1 MTFRFNYFQ
10 NVILSKNIK
19 ILFLLMFS
27 GLVFSQNYYVSA
39 NNGSD
44 SNNGS
49 ETTPFQ
55 TINRAISFVNPGDTI
70 FVMNGT
76 YQNNGYGTVDTAT
89 NTNMNNNHV
98 VTINKS
104 GSEGAYITLKNYP
117 GHSPLIQFD
126 GRGGIVISNNM
137 NYIIIEGFEV
147 VGPGASITYAEA
159 YANREYKVLA
169 ASDPNDDI
177 NYNHTY
183 FSGKGIWGGY
193 GAHHHII
200 IRNNIVHDT
209 AGSGIRFNDS
219 DHITIEYN
227 EVYNATWW
235 TSSASS
241 AVVFAETIASSE
253 ADNGTDVKMV
263 IRGNLVYNNWNRIP
277 FYVTQLPD
285 NSGNTNPNYGTATY
299 NNILDGQGLYVTR
312 SDDNYYGTFLF
323 ENNVCV
329 NNGKN
334 GINFDNSL
342 GASAIIQNNTLFYN
356 GVHEIIQDISVANGN
371 PGHRGQKVGGI
382 KANRVQNVTV
392 ANNIVVTRDNLFSAI
407 ELPNISGSRPVL
419 NNIFLNGKLPSDD
432 NGVPYNFIS
441 CCNMIDVD
449 PLFTQ
454 VPSSVNG
461 AIDISQANF
470 ELTENSPAINAGDS
484 SYSPSDDFLSNPRP
498 ALANAISYSSFENS
512 FGGWSQFGSP
522 TLTSTT
528 ETSKSG
534 DYCLS
539 VTNRTANW
547 HSPKLVLDNLLD
559 VGETYTFYVWVK
571 LASGG
576 SGNAQITIKNT
587 ALNTYTSV
595 TTSTAVNDQGWTLL
609 TGDFT
614 YPSNDSMFAY
624 VKGPNVGDGVVS
636 DFYIDDFTLVPQ
648 GSAEVDFSNINGND
662 IVDIGAYEFINATAG
677 VWDNDTQDGH
687 VFLYPNPAKNQITIS
702 KYTANDQ
709 IEVMDLLGKYYQL
722 PNKEHTLNKTLTLD
736 VSSLSTGI
744 FLLKIRNQYT
754 NTFQTLKFLKLFFQF
769 GNINFNR

>member
-1 MTFRFNYFQ
+1 MTFKFNYFQ
-10 NVILSKNIK
+10 KIIVLKHIK
-19 ILFLLMFS
+19 ILVFLMFS
-27 GLVFSQNYYVSA
+27 GLIFSQNNDFYYVSA
-39 NNGSD
+39 LTGSD

-49 ETTPFQ
+49 ETAPFE
-55 TINRAISFVNPGDTI
+55 TINRAISLVNPGDTI

-76 YQNNGYGTVDTAT
+76 YQNDGYGTVDTTT

-104 GSEGAYITLKNYP
+104 GTAGAYITLKNYP
-117 GHSPLIQFD
+117 GHTPIIQFD
-126 GRGGIVISNNM
+126 GRGGIVISNDM

-147 VGPGASITYAEA
+147 VGPAASITYAEA

-169 ASDPNDDI
+169 ASDPDDDI

-227 EVYNATWW
+227 EVYNTTWW

-263 IRGNLVYNNWNRIP
+263 MRGNLVYNNWNRIP

-342 GASAIIQNNTLFYN
+342 GASAIIQNNTLYYN

-382 KANRVQNVTV
+382 KANKVQNVTV

-419 NNIFLNGKLPSDD
+419 NNIFLNGKLPSGD

-449 PLFTQ
+449 PLFTE
-454 VPSSVNG
+454 VPSTVNG

-470 ELTENSPAINAGDS
+470 QLTENSPAINAGDS
-484 SYSPSDDFLSNPRP
+484 AYSPTDDFLGNPRP
-498 ALANAISYSSFENS
+498 TLPNAISFTSFENS
-512 FGGWSQFGSP
+512 NGGWSQFGSP

-528 ETSKSG
+528 ATSKSG
-534 DYCLS
+534 DFCLS

-547 HSPKLVLDNLLD
+547 HSPKLALDNLLD

-576 SGNAQITIKNT
+576 AGNAQITVKNT
-587 ALNTYTSV
+587 ALDTYTSV
-595 TTSTAVNDQGWTLL
+595 TASTAVNDQGWTLL

-614 YPSNDSMFAY
+614 SPSNDPMFAY

-662 IVDIGAYEFINATAG
+662 IVDIGAYEFINTTAG
-677 VWDNDTQDGH
+677 VWDYDTRYGQI
-687 VFLYPNPAKNQITIS
+687 FLYPNPAKNQITIS
-702 KYTANDQ
+702 KYNAGDQ

-722 PNKEHTLNKTLTLD
+722 SNQENTRNKTLTLD
-736 VSSLSTGI
+736 VSTLSTGI
-744 FLLKIRNQYT
+744 YLVKIRNQYT
-754 NTFQTLKFLKLFFQF
+754 NSFQTLKFLKH
-769 GNINFNR
+769 

>member
-1 MTFRFNYFQ
+1 MALISSCKKQRSNFFNHICLI
-10 NVILSKNIK
+10 VILLST
-19 ILFLLMFS
+19 FS
-27 GLVFSQNYYVSA
+27 HAQDYYVSNA
-39 NNGSD
+39 LGSD
-44 SNNGS
+44 GNDGL
-49 ETTPFQ
+49 ETSPFQ
-55 TINRAISFVNPGDTI
+55 TINRAISEVEAGGTVY
-70 FVMNGT
+70 VMEGT
-76 YQNNGYGTVDTAT
+76 YRNQNYGTVDVS
-89 NTNMNNNHV
+89 NYINMNNPHV

-104 GSEGAYITLKNYP
+104 GTAGAYITLKNYP
-117 GHSPLIQFD
+117 GHTPIIQFD
-126 GRGGIVISNNM
+126 GRGGIVISNDM
-137 NYIIIEGFEV
+137 NYIIVEGFEV
-147 VGPGASITYAEA
+147 VGPAASITYAEA

-169 ASDPNDDI
+169 ASDPDDDI

-227 EVYNATWW
+227 EVYNTTWW

-263 IRGNLVYNNWNRIP
+263 MRGNLVYNNWNRIP

-312 SDDNYYGTFLF
+312 SDDNYFGTFLF

-342 GASAIIQNNTLFYN
+342 GASAIIQNNTFYYN

-371 PGHRGQKVGGI
+371 PGHRGQKVGGV
-382 KANRVQNVTV
+382 KANKVQNVTV

-407 ELPNISGSRPVL
+407 ELPNISGSKLVL

-432 NGVPYNFIS
+432 SGVPYNFIS
-441 CCNMIDVD
+441 CCNLIDVD
-449 PLFTQ
+449 PLFTE

-484 SYSPSDDFLSNPRP
+484 AYSPLDDFLGNPRP
-498 ALANAISYSSFENS
+498 TLPNAISFSSFENS
-512 FGGWSQFGSP
+512 TGGWSQFGSP

-528 ETSKSG
+528 VTSQSG
-534 DYCLS
+534 DYSLS
-539 VTNRTANW
+539 VSNRTANW
-547 HSPKLVLDNLLD
+547 HSPKLALDNLME
-559 VGETYTFYVWVK
+559 VGQTYTFYVWVK
-571 LASGG
+571 LASDGA
-576 SGNAQITIKNT
+576 GNAQITIRNT
-587 ALNTYTSV
+587 TLNTYTSV
-595 TTSTAVNDQGWTLL
+595 TSSTAVNDQDWTLL

-614 YPSNDSMFAY
+614 YPSSDLMFAY

-648 GSAEVDFSNINGND
+648 GSAEVDFSNIDND
-662 IVDIGAYEFINATAG
+662 DVVDIGAYEFINTTAG
-677 VWDNDTQDGH
+677 VWDNDTLNGQIF
-687 VFLYPNPAKNQITIS
+687 VYPNPARNQITIS

-722 PNKEHTLNKTLTLD
+722 SNQENTLDKTLTLD
-736 VSSLSTGI
+736 VSSLSKGI
-744 FLLKIRNQYT
+744 YLVKIRNSYT
-754 NTFQTLKFLKLFFQF
+754 NSFQTLKFLKH
-769 GNINFNR
+769 

>member
-19 ILFLLMFS
+19 ILFFLMFS

-55 TINRAISFVNPGDTI
+55 TINRAISFVNPGGTI

-177 NYNHTY
+177 NYTHTY

-227 EVYNATWW
+227 EVYNTTWW

-285 NSGNTNPNYGTATY
+285 NSGNTNPNYGTASY

-484 SYSPSDDFLSNPRP
+484 NYSPSDDFLSNPRP

-559 VGETYTFYVWVK
+559 VGETYAFYVWVK

-595 TTSTAVNDQGWTLL
+595 TTSTSVNDQGWTLL

-677 VWDNDTQDGH
+677 VWDNHTQDGH
-687 VFLYPNPAKNQITIS
+687 VFLYPNPANNQITIS

-744 FLLKIRNQYT
+744 YLLKIRNQYT
-754 NTFQTLKFLKLFFQF
+754 NSFQTLKFLKH
-769 GNINFNR
+769 

>member
-1 MTFRFNYFQ
+1 MALISSCKKQRSNFFNHICLI
-10 NVILSKNIK
+10 VILLST
-19 ILFLLMFS
+19 FS
-27 GLVFSQNYYVSA
+27 HAQDYYVS
-39 NNGSD
+39 NELGSD
-44 SNNGS
+44 GNDGL
-49 ETTPFQ
+49 ETSPFQ
-55 TINRAISFVNPGDTI
+55 TINRAISEVEAGGTVY
-70 FVMNGT
+70 VMEGT
-76 YQNNGYGTVDTAT
+76 YRNQNYGTVDVS
-89 NTNMNNNHV
+89 NYINMNNPHV

-104 GSEGAYITLKNYP
+104 GTAGAYITLKNYP
-117 GHSPLIQFD
+117 GHTPIIQFD
-126 GRGGIVISNNM
+126 GRGGIVISNDM
-137 NYIIIEGFEV
+137 NYIIVEGFEV
-147 VGPGASITYAEA
+147 VGPAASITYAEA

-169 ASDPNDDI
+169 ASDPDDDI

-200 IRNNIVHDT
+200 VRNNIVHDT

-227 EVYNATWW
+227 EVYNTTWW

-241 AVVFAETIASSE
+241 AVVFAETIASTE

-263 IRGNLVYNNWNRIP
+263 MRGNLVYNNWNRIP

-342 GASAIIQNNTLFYN
+342 GASAIIQNNTFYYN

-371 PGHRGQKVGGI
+371 PGHRGQKVGGV
-382 KANRVQNVTV
+382 KANKVQNVTV

-407 ELPNISGSRPVL
+407 ELPNISGSKLVL

-432 NGVPYNFIS
+432 SGVPYNFIS
-441 CCNMIDVD
+441 CCNLIDVD
-449 PLFTQ
+449 PLFTE

-470 ELTENSPAINAGDS
+470 ELIENSPAINAGDS
-484 SYSPSDDFLSNPRP
+484 AYSPLDDFLGNPRP
-498 ALANAISYSSFENS
+498 TLPNAISFSSFENS
-512 FGGWSQFGSP
+512 TGGWSQFGSP

-528 ETSKSG
+528 VTSKSG
-534 DYCLS
+534 DYSLS
-539 VTNRTANW
+539 VSNRTANW
-547 HSPKLVLDNLLD
+547 HSPKLALDNLME
-559 VGETYTFYVWVK
+559 VGQTYTFYVWLK

-576 SGNAQITIKNT
+576 AGNAQITIKNT
-587 ALNTYTSV
+587 TLNTYTSV
-595 TTSTAVNDQGWTLL
+595 TSSTAVNDQDWTLL

-614 YPSNDSMFAY
+614 YPSSDLMFAY

-648 GSAEVDFSNINGND
+648 GSAEVDFSNIDND
-662 IVDIGAYEFINATAG
+662 DVVDIGAYEFINTTAG
-677 VWDNDTQDGH
+677 VWDNDTLNGQIF
-687 VFLYPNPAKNQITIS
+687 VYPNPARNQITIS

-722 PNKEHTLNKTLTLD
+722 SNQENTLDKTLTLD
-736 VSSLSTGI
+736 VSSLSKGI
-744 FLLKIRNQYT
+744 YLVKIRNSYT
-754 NTFQTLKFLKLFFQF
+754 NSFQTLKFLKH
-769 GNINFNR
+769 

>member
-1 MTFRFNYFQ
+1 MALISSCKKQRSNFFNHIYLI
-10 NVILSKNIK
+10 VILLST
-19 ILFLLMFS
+19 FS
-27 GLVFSQNYYVSA
+27 HAQDYYVSNA
-39 NNGSD
+39 LGSD
-44 SNNGS
+44 GNDGL
-49 ETTPFQ
+49 ETSPFQ
-55 TINRAISFVNPGDTI
+55 TINRAISEVEAGGTVY
-70 FVMNGT
+70 VMEGT
-76 YQNNGYGTVDTAT
+76 YRNQNYGTVDVS
-89 NTNMNNNHV
+89 NYINMNNPHV

-104 GSEGAYITLKNYP
+104 GTAGAYITLKNYP
-117 GHSPLIQFD
+117 GHTPIIQFD
-126 GRGGIVISNNM
+126 GRGGIVISNDM
-137 NYIIIEGFEV
+137 NYIIVEGFEV
-147 VGPGASITYAEA
+147 VGPAASITYAEA

-169 ASDPNDDI
+169 ASDPDDDI

-227 EVYNATWW
+227 EVYNTTWW

-263 IRGNLVYNNWNRIP
+263 MRGNLVYNNWNRIP

-312 SDDNYYGTFLF
+312 SDDNYFGTFLF

-342 GASAIIQNNTLFYN
+342 GASAIIQNNTFYYN

-371 PGHRGQKVGGI
+371 PGHRGQKVGGV
-382 KANRVQNVTV
+382 KANKVQNVTV

-407 ELPNISGSRPVL
+407 ELPNISGSKLVL

-432 NGVPYNFIS
+432 SGVPYNFIS
-441 CCNMIDVD
+441 CCNLIDVD
-449 PLFTQ
+449 PLFIE

-484 SYSPSDDFLSNPRP
+484 AYSPLDDFLGNPRP
-498 ALANAISYSSFENS
+498 TLPNAISFSSFENS
-512 FGGWSQFGSP
+512 TGGWSQFGSP

-528 ETSKSG
+528 ATSKSG
-534 DYCLS
+534 DYSLS
-539 VTNRTANW
+539 VSNRTANW
-547 HSPKLVLDNLLD
+547 HSPKLALDNLME
-559 VGETYTFYVWVK
+559 VGQTYTFYVWVK

-576 SGNAQITIKNT
+576 AGNAQITIKNT
-587 ALNTYTSV
+587 TLNTYTSV
-595 TTSTAVNDQGWTLL
+595 TSSTAVNDQDWTLL

-614 YPSNDSMFAY
+614 YPSSDLMFAY

-648 GSAEVDFSNINGND
+648 GSAEVDFSNIDND
-662 IVDIGAYEFINATAG
+662 DVVDIGAYEFVNTTAG
-677 VWDNDTQDGH
+677 VWDNDTLNGQIF
-687 VFLYPNPAKNQITIS
+687 VYPNPARNQITIS

-722 PNKEHTLNKTLTLD
+722 SNQENTLDKTLTLD
-736 VSSLSTGI
+736 VSSLSKGI
-744 FLLKIRNQYT
+744 YLVKIRNSYT
-754 NTFQTLKFLKLFFQF
+754 NSFQTLKFLKH
-769 GNINFNR
+769 

>member
-1 MTFRFNYFQ
+1 MPLKFNYFQ
-10 NVILSKNIK
+10 KIIVSKHIK
-19 ILFLLMFS
+19 ILLFLMFS
-27 GLVFSQNYYVSA
+27 GLIFSQNNDFYYVSA
-39 NNGSD
+39 LIGSD

-49 ETTPFQ
+49 ETAPFE
-55 TINRAISFVNPGDTI
+55 TINRAISLVNPGDTI

-76 YQNNGYGTVDTAT
+76 YQNDGYGTVDTAT

-104 GSEGAYITLKNYP
+104 GTVGAYITLKNYP

-137 NYIIIEGFEV
+137 NYIIVEGFEV

-169 ASDPNDDI
+169 ASDPDDDI

-227 EVYNATWW
+227 EVYNTTWW

-263 IRGNLVYNNWNRIP
+263 MRGNLVYNNWNRIP

-342 GASAIIQNNTLFYN
+342 GASAIIQNNTIYYN

-371 PGHRGQKVGGI
+371 QGHRGQKVGGI
-382 KANRVQNVTV
+382 KANKVQNVTV

-432 NGVPYNFIS
+432 NGVPYNFIT
-441 CCNMIDVD
+441 CCNMIDED
-449 PLFTQ
+449 PLFTE
-454 VPSSVNG
+454 VPGFVNG

-470 ELTENSPAINAGDS
+470 ELTENSPAVNAGDS
-484 SYSPSDDFLSNPRP
+484 AYSPSDDFLGNPRP
-498 ALANAISYSSFENS
+498 TLPNAISFTSFENS
-512 FGGWSQFGSP
+512 TGGWSQFGSP

-528 ETSKSG
+528 ATSKSG

-547 HSPKLVLDNLLD
+547 HSPKLALDNLLD
-559 VGETYTFYVWVK
+559 VGETYTFYIWVK

-576 SGNAQITIKNT
+576 AGNAQIAVKNT
-587 ALNTYTSV
+587 TLNTYSSV
-595 TTSTAVNDQGWTLL
+595 TTSTTVNDQGWTLL

-614 YPSNDSMFAY
+614 YPSSDPMFAY
-624 VKGPNVGDGVVS
+624 VKGPNVGDEVVS
-636 DFYIDDFTLVPQ
+636 DFYIDDFTLVHE
-648 GSAEVDFSNINGND
+648 GSAEVDFSNIDSND
-662 IVDIGAYEFINATAG
+662 VVDIGAYEYINTTAG
-677 VWDNDTQDGH
+677 VWDNYNRYGQI
-687 VFLYPNPAKNQITIS
+687 FLYPNPAKNQITIS

-722 PNKEHTLNKTLTLD
+722 PNLENTLNKTLTLD
-736 VSSLSTGI
+736 VSNLSTGI
-744 FLLKIRNQYT
+744 YLVKIRNQYT
-754 NTFQTLKFLKLFFQF
+754 NSFQMLKFLKQ
-769 GNINFNR
+769 

>member
-1 MTFRFNYFQ
+1 MTLRFNYFQ
-10 NVILSKNIK
+10 NVILSKSIK
-19 ILFLLMFS
+19 ILFFLMFS

-49 ETTPFQ
+49 ETSPFQ
-55 TINRAISFVNPGDTI
+55 TINRAISYVNPGGTI

-227 EVYNATWW
+227 EVYDTTWW

-342 GASAIIQNNTLFYN
+342 GASAIIQNNTLYYN

-449 PLFTQ
+449 PLFTE

-484 SYSPSDDFLSNPRP
+484 NYSPSDDFLSNPRP

-624 VKGPNVGDGVVS
+624 LKGPNVGDGVVS

-648 GSAEVDFSNINGND
+648 GSAEVDFSNINVND

-677 VWDNDTQDGH
+677 VWDNDTQDGY
-687 VFLYPNPAKNQITIS
+687 VFLYPNPANNQITIS

-744 FLLKIRNQYT
+744 YLLKIRNQYT
-754 NTFQTLKFLKLFFQF
+754 NSFQTLKFLKH
-769 GNINFNR
+769 

>member
-19 ILFLLMFS
+19 ILFFLMFS

-55 TINRAISFVNPGDTI
+55 TINRAISFVNPGGTI

-209 AGSGIRFNDS
+209 PGSGIRFNDS

-227 EVYNATWW
+227 EVYNTTWW

-285 NSGNTNPNYGTATY
+285 NSGNTNPNYGTASY

-484 SYSPSDDFLSNPRP
+484 NYSPSDDFLSNPRP

-559 VGETYTFYVWVK
+559 VGETYAFYVWVK

-677 VWDNDTQDGH
+677 VWYNDTQDGY
-687 VFLYPNPAKNQITIS
+687 VFLYPNPANNQITIS

-744 FLLKIRNQYT
+744 YLLKIRNQYT
-754 NTFQTLKFLKLFFQF
+754 NSFQTLKFLKH
-769 GNINFNR
+769 

>member
-19 ILFLLMFS
+19 ILFFLMFS

-55 TINRAISFVNPGDTI
+55 TINRAISFVNPGGTI

-227 EVYNATWW
+227 EVYNTTWW

-449 PLFTQ
+449 PLFTE

-484 SYSPSDDFLSNPRP
+484 NYSPSDDFLSNPRP

-677 VWDNDTQDGH
+677 VWDNDTQDGY
-687 VFLYPNPAKNQITIS
+687 VFLYPNPANNQITIS

-744 FLLKIRNQYT
+744 YLLKIRNQYT
-754 NTFQTLKFLKLFFQF
+754 NSFQTLKFLKH
-769 GNINFNR
+769 

>member
-19 ILFLLMFS
+19 ILFFSMFS
-27 GLVFSQNYYVSA
+27 GFVFSQNYYVSA

-55 TINRAISFVNPGDTI
+55 TINRAISFVNPGGTI

-227 EVYNATWW
+227 EVYNTTWW

-484 SYSPSDDFLSNPRP
+484 NYSPSDDFLSNPRP

-534 DYCLS
+534 EYCLS

-587 ALNTYTSV
+587 TLNTYTSV

-614 YPSNDSMFAY
+614 YPSNDPMFAY

-677 VWDNDTQDGH
+677 VWDNDTQDGY
-687 VFLYPNPAKNQITIS
+687 VFLYPNPANNQITIS

-744 FLLKIRNQYT
+744 YLLKIRNQYT
-754 NTFQTLKFLKLFFQF
+754 NSFQTLKFLKH
-769 GNINFNR
+769 

>member
-1 MTFRFNYFQ
+1 MALISSCKKQRSNFFNHICLI
-10 NVILSKNIK
+10 VILLST
-19 ILFLLMFS
+19 FS
-27 GLVFSQNYYVSA
+27 HAQDYYVSNA
-39 NNGSD
+39 LGSD
-44 SNNGS
+44 GNDGL
-49 ETTPFQ
+49 ETSPFQ
-55 TINRAISFVNPGDTI
+55 TINRAISEVEAGGTVY
-70 FVMNGT
+70 VMEGT
-76 YQNNGYGTVDTAT
+76 YRNLNYGTVDVS
-89 NTNMNNNHV
+89 NYINMNNPHV

-104 GSEGAYITLKNYP
+104 GTAGAYITLKNYP
-117 GHSPLIQFD
+117 GHTPIIQFD
-126 GRGGIVISNNM
+126 GRGGIVISNDM
-137 NYIIIEGFEV
+137 NYIIVEGFEV
-147 VGPGASITYAEA
+147 VGPAASITYAEA

-169 ASDPNDDI
+169 ASDPDDDI

-227 EVYNATWW
+227 EVYNTTWW

-263 IRGNLVYNNWNRIP
+263 MRGNLVYNNWNRIP

-312 SDDNYYGTFLF
+312 SDDNYFGTFLF

-342 GASAIIQNNTLFYN
+342 GASAIIQNNTFYYN

-371 PGHRGQKVGGI
+371 PGHRGQKVGGV
-382 KANRVQNVTV
+382 KANKVQNVTV

-407 ELPNISGSRPVL
+407 ELPNISGSKLVL

-432 NGVPYNFIS
+432 SGVPYNFIS
-441 CCNMIDVD
+441 CCNLIDVD
-449 PLFTQ
+449 PLFIE

-484 SYSPSDDFLSNPRP
+484 AYSPLDDFLGNPRP
-498 ALANAISYSSFENS
+498 TLPNAISFSSFENS
-512 FGGWSQFGSP
+512 TGGWSQFGSP

-528 ETSKSG
+528 VTSKSG
-534 DYCLS
+534 DYSLS
-539 VTNRTANW
+539 VSNRTANW
-547 HSPKLVLDNLLD
+547 HSPKLALDNLME
-559 VGETYTFYVWVK
+559 VGQTYTFYVWLK

-576 SGNAQITIKNT
+576 AGNAQITIKNT
-587 ALNTYTSV
+587 TLNTYTSV
-595 TTSTAVNDQGWTLL
+595 TTSTAVNDQDWTLL

-614 YPSNDSMFAY
+614 YPSSDLMFAY

-648 GSAEVDFSNINGND
+648 GSAEVDFSNIDND
-662 IVDIGAYEFINATAG
+662 DVVDIGAYEFVNTTAG
-677 VWDNDTQDGH
+677 VWDNDTLNGQIF
-687 VFLYPNPAKNQITIS
+687 VYPNPARNQITIS

-722 PNKEHTLNKTLTLD
+722 SNQENTLDKTLTLD
-736 VSSLSTGI
+736 VSSLSKGI
-744 FLLKIRNQYT
+744 YLVKIRNSYT
-754 NTFQTLKFLKLFFQF
+754 NSFQTLKFLKH
-769 GNINFNR
+769 

>member
-19 ILFLLMFS
+19 ILFFLMFS

-55 TINRAISFVNPGDTI
+55 TINRAISFVNPGGTI

-342 GASAIIQNNTLFYN
+342 GASAIIQNNTLYYN

-371 PGHRGQKVGGI
+371 PAHRGQKVGGI

-419 NNIFLNGKLPSDD
+419 NNIFLNGKLPSDE

-484 SYSPSDDFLSNPRP
+484 NYSPSDDFLSNPRP

-534 DYCLS
+534 EYCLS

-587 ALNTYTSV
+587 TLNTYTSV

-614 YPSNDSMFAY
+614 YPSNDPMFAY

-677 VWDNDTQDGH
+677 VWDNDTQDGY
-687 VFLYPNPAKNQITIS
+687 VFLYPNPANNQITIS

-744 FLLKIRNQYT
+744 YLLKIRNQYT
-754 NTFQTLKFLKLFFQF
+754 NSFQTLKFLKH
-769 GNINFNR
+769 

>member
-19 ILFLLMFS
+19 ILFFLMFS

-55 TINRAISFVNPGDTI
+55 TINRAISFVNPGGTI

-104 GSEGAYITLKNYP
+104 GLEGAYITLKNYP

-227 EVYNATWW
+227 EVYNTTWW

-342 GASAIIQNNTLFYN
+342 GASAIIQNNTLYYN

-371 PGHRGQKVGGI
+371 PAHRGQKVGGI

-407 ELPNISGSRPVL
+407 ELPNISGSRPTL

-484 SYSPSDDFLSNPRP
+484 NYSPSYDFLSNPRP

-534 DYCLS
+534 EYCLS

-587 ALNTYTSV
+587 TLNTYTSV

-614 YPSNDSMFAY
+614 YPSNDPMFAY

-662 IVDIGAYEFINATAG
+662 IVDIGAYEFMNATAG
-677 VWDNDTQDGH
+677 VWDNHTQDGH

-744 FLLKIRNQYT
+744 YLLKIRNQYT
-754 NTFQTLKFLKLFFQF
+754 NSFQTLKFLKH
-769 GNINFNR
+769 

>member
-1 MTFRFNYFQ
+1 MALISSCKKQRSNFFNHIYLI
-10 NVILSKNIK
+10 VILLST
-19 ILFLLMFS
+19 FS
-27 GLVFSQNYYVSA
+27 HAQDYYVSNA
-39 NNGSD
+39 LGSD
-44 SNNGS
+44 GNDGL
-49 ETTPFQ
+49 ETSPFQ
-55 TINRAISFVNPGDTI
+55 TINRAISEVEAGGTVY
-70 FVMNGT
+70 VMEGT
-76 YQNNGYGTVDTAT
+76 YRNQNYGTVDVS
-89 NTNMNNNHV
+89 NYINMNNPHV

-104 GSEGAYITLKNYP
+104 GTAGAYITLKNYP
-117 GHSPLIQFD
+117 GHTPIIQFD
-126 GRGGIVISNNM
+126 GRGGIVISNDM
-137 NYIIIEGFEV
+137 NYIIVEGFEV
-147 VGPGASITYAEA
+147 VGPAASITYAEA

-169 ASDPNDDI
+169 ASDPDDDI

-227 EVYNATWW
+227 EVYNTTWW

-263 IRGNLVYNNWNRIP
+263 MRGNLVYNNWNRIP

-342 GASAIIQNNTLFYN
+342 GASAIIQNNTFYYN

-371 PGHRGQKVGGI
+371 PGHRGQKVGGV
-382 KANRVQNVTV
+382 KANKVQNVTV

-407 ELPNISGSRPVL
+407 ELPNISGSKLVL

-432 NGVPYNFIS
+432 SGVPYNFIS
-441 CCNMIDVD
+441 CCNLIDVD
-449 PLFTQ
+449 PLFTE

-484 SYSPSDDFLSNPRP
+484 AYSPLDDFLGNPRP
-498 ALANAISYSSFENS
+498 TLPNAISFSSFENS
-512 FGGWSQFGSP
+512 TGGWSQFGSP

-528 ETSKSG
+528 ATSKSG
-534 DYCLS
+534 DYSLS
-539 VTNRTANW
+539 VSNRTANW
-547 HSPKLVLDNLLD
+547 HSPKLALDNLME
-559 VGETYTFYVWVK
+559 VGQTYTFYVWVK

-576 SGNAQITIKNT
+576 AGNAQITIKNT
-587 ALNTYTSV
+587 TLNTYTSV
-595 TTSTAVNDQGWTLL
+595 TSSTAVNDQDWTLL

-614 YPSNDSMFAY
+614 YPSSDLMFAY

-648 GSAEVDFSNINGND
+648 GSAEVDFSNIDND
-662 IVDIGAYEFINATAG
+662 DVVDIGAYEFINTTAG
-677 VWDNDTQDGH
+677 VWDNDTLNGQIF
-687 VFLYPNPAKNQITIS
+687 VYPNPARNQITIS

-722 PNKEHTLNKTLTLD
+722 SNQENTLDKTLTLD
-736 VSSLSTGI
+736 VSSLSKGI
-744 FLLKIRNQYT
+744 YLVKIRNSYT
-754 NTFQTLKFLKLFFQF
+754 NSFQTLKFLKH
-769 GNINFNR
+769 

>member
-19 ILFLLMFS
+19 ILFFSMFS

-55 TINRAISFVNPGDTI
+55 TINRAISFVNPGGTI

-227 EVYNATWW
+227 EVYNTTWW

-285 NSGNTNPNYGTATY
+285 NSGNTNPNYGTASY

-484 SYSPSDDFLSNPRP
+484 NYSPSDDFLSNPRP

-677 VWDNDTQDGH
+677 VWYNDTQDGY
-687 VFLYPNPAKNQITIS
+687 VFLYPNPANNQITIS

-744 FLLKIRNQYT
+744 YLLKIRNQYT
-754 NTFQTLKFLKLFFQF
+754 NSFQTLKFLKH
-769 GNINFNR
+769 

>member
-19 ILFLLMFS
+19 ILFFSMFS
-27 GLVFSQNYYVSA
+27 GFVFSQNYYVSA

-55 TINRAISFVNPGDTI
+55 TINRAISFVNPGGTI

-227 EVYNATWW
+227 EVYNTTWW

-484 SYSPSDDFLSNPRP
+484 NYSPSDDFLSNPRP

-534 DYCLS
+534 EYCLS

-614 YPSNDSMFAY
+614 YPSNDPMFAY

-677 VWDNDTQDGH
+677 VWDNDTQDGY
-687 VFLYPNPAKNQITIS
+687 VFLYPNPANNQITIS

-744 FLLKIRNQYT
+744 YLLKIRNQYT
-754 NTFQTLKFLKLFFQF
+754 NSFQTLKFLKH
-769 GNINFNR
+769 

>member
-19 ILFLLMFS
+19 ILFFLMFS

-55 TINRAISFVNPGDTI
+55 TINRAISFVNPGGTI

-227 EVYNATWW
+227 EVYNTTWW

-285 NSGNTNPNYGTATY
+285 NSGNTNPNYGTASY

-484 SYSPSDDFLSNPRP
+484 NYSPSDDFLSNPRP

-744 FLLKIRNQYT
+744 YLLKIRNQY
-754 NTFQTLKFLKLFFQF
+754 NNSFQTLKFLKH
-769 GNINFNR
+769 

>member
-1 MTFRFNYFQ
+1 MALISSCKKQRSNFFNHIYLI
-10 NVILSKNIK
+10 VILLST
-19 ILFLLMFS
+19 FS
-27 GLVFSQNYYVSA
+27 HAQDYYVSNA
-39 NNGSD
+39 LGSD
-44 SNNGS
+44 GNDGL
-49 ETTPFQ
+49 ETSPFQ
-55 TINRAISFVNPGDTI
+55 TINRAISEVEAGGTVY
-70 FVMNGT
+70 VMEGT
-76 YQNNGYGTVDTAT
+76 YRNLNYGTVDVS
-89 NTNMNNNHV
+89 NYINMNNPHV

-104 GSEGAYITLKNYP
+104 GTAGAYITLKNYP
-117 GHSPLIQFD
+117 GHTPIIQFD
-126 GRGGIVISNNM
+126 GRGGIVISNDM
-137 NYIIIEGFEV
+137 NYIIVEGFEV
-147 VGPGASITYAEA
+147 VGPAASITYAEA

-169 ASDPNDDI
+169 ASDPDDDI

-227 EVYNATWW
+227 EVYNTTWW

-263 IRGNLVYNNWNRIP
+263 MRGNLVYNNWNRIP

-342 GASAIIQNNTLFYN
+342 GASAIIQNNTFYYN

-371 PGHRGQKVGGI
+371 PGHRGQKVGGV
-382 KANRVQNVTV
+382 KANKVQNVTV

-407 ELPNISGSRPVL
+407 ELPNISGSKLVL

-432 NGVPYNFIS
+432 SGVPYNFIS
-441 CCNMIDVD
+441 CCNLIDVD
-449 PLFTQ
+449 PLFIE

-484 SYSPSDDFLSNPRP
+484 AYSPLDDFLGNPRP
-498 ALANAISYSSFENS
+498 TLPNAISFSSFENS
-512 FGGWSQFGSP
+512 MGGWSQFGSP

-528 ETSKSG
+528 VTSKSG
-534 DYCLS
+534 DYSLS
-539 VTNRTANW
+539 VSNRTANW
-547 HSPKLVLDNLLD
+547 HSPKLALDNLME
-559 VGETYTFYVWVK
+559 VGQTYTFYVWLK

-576 SGNAQITIKNT
+576 AGNAQITIKNT
-587 ALNTYTSV
+587 TLNTYTSV
-595 TTSTAVNDQGWTLL
+595 TSSTAVNDQDWTLL

-614 YPSNDSMFAY
+614 YPSSDLMFAY

-648 GSAEVDFSNINGND
+648 GSAEVDFSNIDND
-662 IVDIGAYEFINATAG
+662 DVVDIGAYEFVNTTAG
-677 VWDNDTQDGH
+677 VWDNDTLNGQIF
-687 VFLYPNPAKNQITIS
+687 VYPNPARNQITIS

-722 PNKEHTLNKTLTLD
+722 SNQENTLDKTLTLD
-736 VSSLSTGI
+736 VSSLSKGI
-744 FLLKIRNQYT
+744 YLVKIRNSYT
-754 NTFQTLKFLKLFFQF
+754 NSFQTLKFLKH
-769 GNINFNR
+769 

>member
-1 MTFRFNYFQ
+1 MALISSCKKQRSNFFNHIYLI
-10 NVILSKNIK
+10 VILLST
-19 ILFLLMFS
+19 FS
-27 GLVFSQNYYVSA
+27 HAQDYYVSNA
-39 NNGSD
+39 LGSD
-44 SNNGS
+44 GNDGL
-49 ETTPFQ
+49 ETSPFQ
-55 TINRAISFVNPGDTI
+55 TINRAISEVEAGGTVY
-70 FVMNGT
+70 VMEGT
-76 YQNNGYGTVDTAT
+76 YRNQNYGTVDVS
-89 NTNMNNNHV
+89 NYINMNNPHV

-104 GSEGAYITLKNYP
+104 GTAGAYITLKNYP
-117 GHSPLIQFD
+117 GHTPIIQFD
-126 GRGGIVISNNM
+126 GRGGIVISNDM
-137 NYIIIEGFEV
+137 NYIIVEGFEV
-147 VGPGASITYAEA
+147 VGPAASITYAEA

-169 ASDPNDDI
+169 ASDPDDDI

-227 EVYNATWW
+227 EVYNTTWW

-263 IRGNLVYNNWNRIP
+263 MRGNLVYNNWNRIP

-342 GASAIIQNNTLFYN
+342 GASAIIQNNTFYYN

-371 PGHRGQKVGGI
+371 PGHRGQKVGGV
-382 KANRVQNVTV
+382 KANKVQNVTV

-407 ELPNISGSRPVL
+407 ELPNISGSKLVL

-432 NGVPYNFIS
+432 SGVPYNFIS
-441 CCNMIDVD
+441 CCNLIDVD
-449 PLFTQ
+449 PLFIE

-470 ELTENSPAINAGDS
+470 ELIENSPAINAGDS
-484 SYSPSDDFLSNPRP
+484 AYSPLDDFLGNPRP
-498 ALANAISYSSFENS
+498 TLPNAISFSSFENS
-512 FGGWSQFGSP
+512 TGGWSQFGSP

-528 ETSKSG
+528 ANSKSG
-534 DYCLS
+534 DYSLS
-539 VTNRTANW
+539 VSNRTANW
-547 HSPKLVLDNLLD
+547 HSPKLALDNLME
-559 VGETYTFYVWVK
+559 VGQTYTFYVWLK

-576 SGNAQITIKNT
+576 AGNAQITIRNT
-587 ALNTYTSV
+587 TLNTYTSV
-595 TTSTAVNDQGWTLL
+595 TSSTAVNDQDWTLL

-614 YPSNDSMFAY
+614 YPSSDLMFAY

-648 GSAEVDFSNINGND
+648 GSAEVDFSNIDND
-662 IVDIGAYEFINATAG
+662 DVVDIGAYEFINTTAG
-677 VWDNDTQDGH
+677 VWDNDTLNGQIF
-687 VFLYPNPAKNQITIS
+687 VYPNPARNQITIS

-722 PNKEHTLNKTLTLD
+722 SNQENTLDKTLTLD
-736 VSSLSTGI
+736 VSSLSKGI
-744 FLLKIRNQYT
+744 YLVKIRNSYT
-754 NTFQTLKFLKLFFQF
+754 NSFQTLKFLKH
-769 GNINFNR
+769 

>member
-19 ILFLLMFS
+19 ILFFLMFS

-55 TINRAISFVNPGDTI
+55 TINRAISFVNPGGTI

-177 NYNHTY
+177 NYTHTY

-227 EVYNATWW
+227 EVYNTTWW

-285 NSGNTNPNYGTATY
+285 NSGNTNPNYGTASY

-484 SYSPSDDFLSNPRP
+484 NYSPSDDFLSNPRP

-559 VGETYTFYVWVK
+559 VGETYAFYVWVK

-614 YPSNDSMFAY
+614 YLSNDSMFAY

-677 VWDNDTQDGH
+677 VWYNDTQDGY
-687 VFLYPNPAKNQITIS
+687 VFLYPNPANNQITIS

-709 IEVMDLLGKYYQL
+709 IEVIDLLGKY
-722 PNKEHTLNKTLTLD
+722 
-736 VSSLSTGI
+736 
-744 FLLKIRNQYT
+744 T
-754 NTFQTLKFLKLFFQF
+754 NSPIK
-769 GNINFNR
+769 NIH

>member
-19 ILFLLMFS
+19 ILFFSMFS

-55 TINRAISFVNPGDTI
+55 TINRAISFVNPGGTI

-177 NYNHTY
+177 NYTHTY

-227 EVYNATWW
+227 EVYNTTWW

-484 SYSPSDDFLSNPRP
+484 NYSPSDDFLSNPRP

-559 VGETYTFYVWVK
+559 VGETYAFYVWVK

-587 ALNTYTSV
+587 TLNTYTSV

-614 YPSNDSMFAY
+614 YPSNDPMFAY

-677 VWDNDTQDGH
+677 VWYNDTQDGY
-687 VFLYPNPAKNQITIS
+687 VFLYPNPANNQITIS

-744 FLLKIRNQYT
+744 YLLKIRNQYT
-754 NTFQTLKFLKLFFQF
+754 NSFQTLKFLKH
-769 GNINFNR
+769 

>member
-19 ILFLLMFS
+19 ILFFLMFS

-55 TINRAISFVNPGDTI
+55 TINRAISFVNPGGTI

-177 NYNHTY
+177 NYTHTY

-227 EVYNATWW
+227 EVYNTTWW

-449 PLFTQ
+449 PLFTE

-484 SYSPSDDFLSNPRP
+484 NYSPSDDFLSNPRP

-559 VGETYTFYVWVK
+559 VGETYAFYVWVK

-677 VWDNDTQDGH
+677 VWYNDTQDGY
-687 VFLYPNPAKNQITIS
+687 VFLYPNPANNQITIS

-744 FLLKIRNQYT
+744 YLLKIRNQYT
-754 NTFQTLKFLKLFFQF
+754 NSFQTLKFLKH
-769 GNINFNR
+769 

>member
-19 ILFLLMFS
+19 ILFFLMFS

-55 TINRAISFVNPGDTI
+55 TINRAISFVNPGGTI

-227 EVYNATWW
+227 EVYNTTWW

-484 SYSPSDDFLSNPRP
+484 NYSPSDDFLSNPRP

-614 YPSNDSMFAY
+614 YPSNDPMFAY

-677 VWDNDTQDGH
+677 VWDNDTQDGY
-687 VFLYPNPAKNQITIS
+687 VFLYPNPANNQITIS

-744 FLLKIRNQYT
+744 YLLKIRNQYT
-754 NTFQTLKFLKLFFQF
+754 NSFQTLKFLKH
-769 GNINFNR
+769 

>member
-1 MTFRFNYFQ
+1 MILLSTFSHAQ
-10 NVILSKNIK
+10 D
-19 ILFLLMFS
+19 
-27 GLVFSQNYYVSA
+27 YYVSNA
-39 NNGSD
+39 LGSD
-44 SNNGS
+44 GNDGL
-49 ETTPFQ
+49 ETSPFQ
-55 TINRAISFVNPGDTI
+55 TINRAISEVEAGGTVY
-70 FVMNGT
+70 VMEGT
-76 YQNNGYGTVDTAT
+76 YRNQNYGTVDVS
-89 NTNMNNNHV
+89 NYINMNNPHV

-104 GSEGAYITLKNYP
+104 GTAGAYITLKNYP
-117 GHSPLIQFD
+117 GHTPIIQFD
-126 GRGGIVISNNM
+126 GRGGIVISNDM
-137 NYIIIEGFEV
+137 NYIIVEGFEV
-147 VGPGASITYAEA
+147 VGPAASITYAEA

-169 ASDPNDDI
+169 ASDPDDDI

-227 EVYNATWW
+227 EVYNTTWW

-263 IRGNLVYNNWNRIP
+263 MRGNLVYNNWNRIP

-342 GASAIIQNNTLFYN
+342 GASAIIQNNTFYYN

-371 PGHRGQKVGGI
+371 PGHRGQKVGGV
-382 KANRVQNVTV
+382 KANKVQNVTV

-407 ELPNISGSRPVL
+407 ELPNISGSKLVL

-432 NGVPYNFIS
+432 SGVPYNFIS
-441 CCNMIDVD
+441 CCNLIDVD
-449 PLFTQ
+449 PLFIE

-484 SYSPSDDFLSNPRP
+484 AYSPLDDFLGNPRP
-498 ALANAISYSSFENS
+498 TLPNAISFSSFENS
-512 FGGWSQFGSP
+512 TGGWSQFGSP

-528 ETSKSG
+528 ATSKSG
-534 DYCLS
+534 DYSLS
-539 VTNRTANW
+539 VSNRTENW
-547 HSPKLVLDNLLD
+547 HSPKLALDNLME
-559 VGETYTFYVWVK
+559 VGQTYTFYVWVK

-576 SGNAQITIKNT
+576 AGNAQITIKNT
-587 ALNTYTSV
+587 TLNTYTSV
-595 TTSTAVNDQGWTLL
+595 TTSTAVNDQDWTLL

-614 YPSNDSMFAY
+614 YPSSDLMFAY

-648 GSAEVDFSNINGND
+648 GSAEVDFSNIDND
-662 IVDIGAYEFINATAG
+662 DVVDIGAYEFINTTAG
-677 VWDNDTQDGH
+677 VWDNDTLNGQIF
-687 VFLYPNPAKNQITIS
+687 VYPNPARNQITIS

-722 PNKEHTLNKTLTLD
+722 SNQGNTLDKTLTLD
-736 VSSLSTGI
+736 VSSLSKGI
-744 FLLKIRNQYT
+744 YLVKIRNSYT
-754 NTFQTLKFLKLFFQF
+754 NSFQTLKFLKH
-769 GNINFNR
+769 

>member
-19 ILFLLMFS
+19 ILFFLMFS

-55 TINRAISFVNPGDTI
+55 TINRAISFVNPGGTI

-227 EVYNATWW
+227 EVYNTTWW

-253 ADNGTDVKMV
+253 VDNGTDVKMV

-342 GASAIIQNNTLFYN
+342 GASAIIQNNTLYYN

-371 PGHRGQKVGGI
+371 PAHRGQKVGGI

-419 NNIFLNGKLPSDD
+419 NNIFLNGKLPSDE

-484 SYSPSDDFLSNPRP
+484 NYSPSDDFLSNPRP

-534 DYCLS
+534 EYCLS

-587 ALNTYTSV
+587 TLNTYTSV

-614 YPSNDSMFAY
+614 YPSNDPMFAY

-677 VWDNDTQDGH
+677 VWDNHTQDGH

-744 FLLKIRNQYT
+744 YLLKIRNQYT
-754 NTFQTLKFLKLFFQF
+754 NSFQTLKFLKH
-769 GNINFNR
+769 

>member
-1 MTFRFNYFQ
+1 
-10 NVILSKNIK
+10 
-19 ILFLLMFS
+19 
-27 GLVFSQNYYVSA
+27 
-39 NNGSD
+39 
-44 SNNGS
+44 
-49 ETTPFQ
+49 
-55 TINRAISFVNPGDTI
+55 
-70 FVMNGT
+70 
-76 YQNNGYGTVDTAT
+76 
-89 NTNMNNNHV
+89 
-98 VTINKS
+98 
-104 GSEGAYITLKNYP
+104 
-117 GHSPLIQFD
+117 
-126 GRGGIVISNNM
+126 
-137 NYIIIEGFEV
+137 
-147 VGPGASITYAEA
+147 
-159 YANREYKVLA
+159 
-169 ASDPNDDI
+169 
-177 NYNHTY
+177 
-183 FSGKGIWGGY
+183 
-193 GAHHHII
+193 
-200 IRNNIVHDT
+200 
-209 AGSGIRFNDS
+209 
-219 DHITIEYN
+219 
-227 EVYNATWW
+227 
-235 TSSASS
+235 
-241 AVVFAETIASSE
+241 
-253 ADNGTDVKMV
+253 
-263 IRGNLVYNNWNRIP
+263 
-277 FYVTQLPD
+277 
-285 NSGNTNPNYGTATY
+285 
-299 NNILDGQGLYVTR
+299 
-312 SDDNYYGTFLF
+312 
-323 ENNVCV
+323 
-329 NNGKN
+329 
-334 GINFDNSL
+334 
-342 GASAIIQNNTLFYN
+342 
-356 GVHEIIQDISVANGN
+356 
-371 PGHRGQKVGGI
+371 
-382 KANRVQNVTV
+382 
-392 ANNIVVTRDNLFSAI
+392 
-407 ELPNISGSRPVL
+407 
-419 NNIFLNGKLPSDD
+419 
-432 NGVPYNFIS
+432 
-441 CCNMIDVD
+441 MIDVD

-484 SYSPSDDFLSNPRP
+484 NYSPSDDFLSNPRP

-587 ALNTYTSV
+587 TLNTYTSV

-677 VWDNDTQDGH
+677 VWYNDTQDGY
-687 VFLYPNPAKNQITIS
+687 VFLYPNPANNQITIS

-744 FLLKIRNQYT
+744 YLLKIRNQYT
-754 NTFQTLKFLKLFFQF
+754 NSFQTLKFLKH
-769 GNINFNR
+769 

>member
-19 ILFLLMFS
+19 ILFFLMFS

-55 TINRAISFVNPGDTI
+55 TINRAISFVNPGGTI

-342 GASAIIQNNTLFYN
+342 GASAIIQNNTLYYN

-371 PGHRGQKVGGI
+371 PAHRGQKVGGI

-484 SYSPSDDFLSNPRP
+484 NYSPSDDFLSNPRP

-534 DYCLS
+534 EYCLS

-587 ALNTYTSV
+587 TLNTYTSV

-614 YPSNDSMFAY
+614 YPSNDPMFAY

-677 VWDNDTQDGH
+677 VWDNHTQDGH

-744 FLLKIRNQYT
+744 YLLKIRNQYT
-754 NTFQTLKFLKLFFQF
+754 NSFQTLKFLKH
-769 GNINFNR
+769 

>member
-19 ILFLLMFS
+19 ILFFLMFS

-55 TINRAISFVNPGDTI
+55 TINRAISFVNPGGTI

-227 EVYNATWW
+227 EVYNTTWW

-484 SYSPSDDFLSNPRP
+484 NYSPSDDFLSNPRP

-534 DYCLS
+534 EYCLS

-614 YPSNDSMFAY
+614 YPSNDPMFAY

-744 FLLKIRNQYT
+744 YLLKIRNQYT
-754 NTFQTLKFLKLFFQF
+754 NSFQTLKFLKH
-769 GNINFNR
+769 

>member
-1 MTFRFNYFQ
+1 MALISSCKKQRSNFFNHIYLI
-10 NVILSKNIK
+10 VILLST
-19 ILFLLMFS
+19 FS
-27 GLVFSQNYYVSA
+27 HAQDYYVSNA
-39 NNGSD
+39 LGSD
-44 SNNGS
+44 GNDGL
-49 ETTPFQ
+49 ETSPFQ
-55 TINRAISFVNPGDTI
+55 TINRAISEVEAGGTVY
-70 FVMNGT
+70 VMEGT
-76 YQNNGYGTVDTAT
+76 YRNQNYGTVDVS
-89 NTNMNNNHV
+89 NYINMNNPHV

-104 GSEGAYITLKNYP
+104 GTAGAYITLKNYP
-117 GHSPLIQFD
+117 GHTPIIQFD
-126 GRGGIVISNNM
+126 GRGGIVISNDM
-137 NYIIIEGFEV
+137 NYIIVEGFEV
-147 VGPGASITYAEA
+147 VGPAASITYAEA

-169 ASDPNDDI
+169 ASDPDDDI

-227 EVYNATWW
+227 EVYNTTWW

-263 IRGNLVYNNWNRIP
+263 MRGNLVYNNWNRIP

-312 SDDNYYGTFLF
+312 SDDNYFGTFLF

-342 GASAIIQNNTLFYN
+342 GASAIIQNNTFYYN

-371 PGHRGQKVGGI
+371 PGHRGQKVGGV
-382 KANRVQNVTV
+382 KANKVQNVTV

-407 ELPNISGSRPVL
+407 ELPNISGSKLVL

-432 NGVPYNFIS
+432 SGVLYNFIS
-441 CCNMIDVD
+441 CCNLIDVD
-449 PLFTQ
+449 PLFTE

-484 SYSPSDDFLSNPRP
+484 AYSPLDDFLGNPRP
-498 ALANAISYSSFENS
+498 TLPNAISFSSFENS
-512 FGGWSQFGSP
+512 TGGWSQFGSP

-528 ETSKSG
+528 ATSKSG
-534 DYCLS
+534 DYSLS
-539 VTNRTANW
+539 VSNRTANW
-547 HSPKLVLDNLLD
+547 HSPKLALDNLME
-559 VGETYTFYVWVK
+559 VGQTYTFYVWVK

-576 SGNAQITIKNT
+576 AGNAQITIKNT
-587 ALNTYTSV
+587 TLNTYTSV
-595 TTSTAVNDQGWTLL
+595 TTSTAVNDQDWTLL

-614 YPSNDSMFAY
+614 YPSSDLMFAY

-648 GSAEVDFSNINGND
+648 GSAEVDFSNIDND
-662 IVDIGAYEFINATAG
+662 DVVDIGAYEFVNTTAG
-677 VWDNDTQDGH
+677 VWDNDTLNGQIF
-687 VFLYPNPAKNQITIS
+687 VYPNPARNQITIS
-702 KYTANDQ
+702 KYTVNDQ

-722 PNKEHTLNKTLTLD
+722 SKQENALDKTLTLD
-736 VSSLSTGI
+736 VSSLSKGI
-744 FLLKIRNQYT
+744 YLVKIRNSYT
-754 NTFQTLKFLKLFFQF
+754 NSFQTLKFLKH
-769 GNINFNR
+769 

>member
-19 ILFLLMFS
+19 ILFFLMFS

-55 TINRAISFVNPGDTI
+55 TINRAISFVNPGGTI

-209 AGSGIRFNDS
+209 PGSGIRFNDS

-227 EVYNATWW
+227 EVYNTTWW

-253 ADNGTDVKMV
+253 ADNGTDVKMI

-342 GASAIIQNNTLFYN
+342 GASAIIQNNTLYYN

-449 PLFTQ
+449 PLFTE
-454 VPSSVNG
+454 VPSTVNG

-484 SYSPSDDFLSNPRP
+484 NYSPSDDFLSNPRP

-614 YPSNDSMFAY
+614 YPSNDPMFAY

-662 IVDIGAYEFINATAG
+662 VVDIGAYEFINATAG
-677 VWDNDTQDGH
+677 VWDNDTQDGY
-687 VFLYPNPAKNQITIS
+687 VFLYPNPANNQITIS

-744 FLLKIRNQYT
+744 YLLKIRNQYT
-754 NTFQTLKFLKLFFQF
+754 NSFQTLKFLKH
-769 GNINFNR
+769 